1 MTRHRP
7 LWENSEVFTAS
18 LSQKPGSADAVPPE
32 KRPKTA
38 ETSTAAHTPPLEY
51 GSGALGCTYELCAG
65 IVDKKASLEQIV
77 KEEILE
83 ETGYDV
89 SLESIQ
95 NVTSYYSSLG
105 TAGTHQWLFYC
116 EVTDDMMV
124 AKGGGNDYE
133 GEIIEVIH
141 LPLEEAMQL
150 PFDVSKARPTA
161 LCFALLWFDKFKR
174 PQLKD

>member
-1 MTRHRP
+1 M
-7 LWENSEVFTAS
+7 FTAS
-18 LSQKPGSADAVPPE
+18 LSQKPPKPGSADKPPPE
-32 KRPKTA
+32 KIPKTSDAA
-38 ETSTAAHTPPLEY
+38 ESTPPLEY

-65 IVDKKASLEQIV
+65 IIDKKASLEQIA

-95 NVTSYYSSLG
+95 TITSYYSSLG
-105 TAGTHQWLFYC
+105 TAGTHQWLLYC
-116 EVTDDMMV
+116 EVTDDMVV

-133 GEIIEVIH
+133 GEMIEVLH
-141 LPLEEAMQL
+141 MPLEEAMKL
-150 PFDVSKARPTA
+150 PFDDSKARPTA

-174 PQLKD
+174 PQFT

>member
-1 MTRHRP
+1 M
-7 LWENSEVFTAS
+7 FTAS
-18 LSQKPGSADAVPPE
+18 LSQKPGSADADAVPPE
-32 KRPKTA
+32 KRAKIA
-38 ETSTAAHTPPLEY
+38 ESTAAATNDTPLEY

-65 IVDKKASLEQIV
+65 IVDKKASLEQIAR
-77 KEEILE
+77 EEILE

-95 NVTSYYSSLG
+95 SITSYYSSLG
-105 TAGTHQWLFYC
+105 TAGTHQSLFYC
-116 EVTDDMMV
+116 EVTDDMVV
-124 AKGGGNDYE
+124 AQGGGNDYE

-141 LPLEEAMQL
+141 MPLEEAMKL
-150 PFDVSKARPTA
+150 PFDVGKARPTA